1 MLVLTRNLGQSVTLM
16 TLPDGRVI
24 KVTLTEVGLGKARI
38 GVDAPRDVNIARTE
52 LVPAKPVPP
61 LLRIGD

>member
-1 MLVLTRNLGQSVTLM
+1 MLVVSRKLGESVTID
-16 TLPDGRVI
+16 LPDGRVI

-38 GVDAPRDVNIARTE
+38 GIDAPRDVNIARTE
-52 LVPAKPVPP
+52 LVPPKPVPP